1 MIYFYTFRDEDK
13 ENMKIQA
20 DSNISECDKENAC
33 DQTNINKDTHQNVH
47 LIDNVNIDDRFVS
60 KLRKDFLVFS

>member
-20 DSNISECDKENAC
+20 NSNISECDKENAC
-33 DQTNINKDTHQNVH
+33 DQTNINKVQNVH
-47 LIDNVNIDDRFVS
+47 LIDDVNVDDKFVS